1 MVKRVLGVVGI
12 LMGLV
17 LIGAVALVGTPL
29 LDPDLRARPHPA
41 ADYSDAV
48 ARIKATEDAEAS
60 LSLLPEGHSIALLA
74 GVRTATA
81 VVIFHGYTSA
91 PEQFRTIAQGYRN
104 QGFNVWAPRL
114 PYNGEADAMTN
125 EQSRLT
131 SEVVRDFADASID
144 VARGL
149 GDSVLVVGLS
159 AGGSIGVWAAVAR
172 PDVSRVILISPFV
185 LPAGY
190 QEWQLAPMVRA
201 LRLSP
206 VDRYAWWDQV
216 EQDQGPRAF
225 SYPRYSL
232 KGMAAFLGLPLWA
245 KASRGSSTSRTDVV
259 LISNQ
264 GDPKVNWAY
273 NESFL
278 AGLVG
283 PDRLSVH
290 TIPAD
295 AGLLHD
301 VVCTH
306 PLCDNHARIRESYYY
321 LSQGLGIPLPDP
333 LG

>member
-1 MVKRVLGVVGI
+1 MKRVLGVAGV
-12 LMGLV
+12 LLGLV
-17 LIGAVALVGTPL
+17 LIGAVAVVGTPL
-29 LDPDLRARPHPA
+29 LDPDLRAHPQPA
-41 ADYSDAV
+41 ADYAEAV
-48 ARIKATEDAEAS
+48 ARINETGEAEAS
-60 LSLLPEGHSIALLA
+60 LGLLPEGHSIALLTGA
-74 GVRTATA
+74 RTGTA

-104 QGFNVWAPRL
+104 QGFNVWVPRL
-114 PYNGEADAMTN
+114 PYNGEADAMTDD
-125 EQSRLT
+125 QSRL
-131 SEVVRDFADASID
+131 SSDVVRDFADASID
-144 VARGL
+144 IASGL

-159 AGGSIGVWAAVAR
+159 AGGAIGVWAAVAR

-190 QEWQLAPMVRA
+190 QPWQLAPIVRA
-201 LRLSP
+201 IRLSP
-206 VDRYAWWDQV
+206 VDRYVWWDPV
-216 EQDQGPRAF
+216 EQNAGPRAF
-225 SYPRYSL
+225 SYPRYSF

-245 KASRGSSTSRTDVV
+245 KASRGSSTSRADVV
-259 LISNQ
+259 LISNH
-264 GDPKVNWAY
+264 GDPYVDWAY

-283 PDRLSVH
+283 PDRLTVH
-290 TIPAD
+290 TIPAE

-306 PLCDNHARIRESYYY
+306 PLCDNHPRIRESYRY